1 MKIPISRS
9 RWSLRAPFLTRSQ
22 ARLMLLVHGIA
33 CRKEKSFA
41 SGSGAS
47 LLSEETMFHSASGF
61 LCFFHV
67 CFSWYLWVPV
77 VEEKKQSVTF
87 IVVSNCNKS

>member
-1 MKIPISRS
+1 
-9 RWSLRAPFLTRSQ
+9 
-22 ARLMLLVHGIA
+22 MLVVHGIA

-41 SGSGAS
+41 SRSGAS
-47 LLSEETMFHSASGF
+47 LLSEENYEETMFHSVSGF

-67 CFSWYLWVPV
+67 CFSWSLWVPV